1 MAKRQTGFSLAE
13 VLITLL
19 VVGIVGAAAI
29 PTMTKR
35 STGVDK
41 MEKAINQMMKEFASI
56 RTGRANPMILDK
68 VLVEYYGAP
77 TPLRQLSQVSVQDG
91 TTLVI
96 APYDKT
102 ILKEVEKAVIKA
114 DLGITPN
121 SDGIVIRLPFPPL
134 TQDKRKEICKDV
146 KKIGEDTKIA
156 IRNIRRDMTDELKKI
171 EKAENLPEDAV
182 KDNQDKIQKL
192 TDIYTKIVDDGCS
205 EKEKEVLTV

>member
-1 MAKRQTGFSLAE
+1 
-13 VLITLL
+13 
-19 VVGIVGAAAI
+19 
-29 PTMTKR
+29 MTVEQMF
-35 STGVDK
+35 STGTDK
-41 MEKAINQMMKEFASI
+41 MEKAIAQMKKEFASV

-171 EKAENLPEDAV
+171 EKSENLPEDAV
-182 KDNQDKIQKL
+182 KDAQEKVQKI
-192 TDIYTKIVDDGCS
+192 TDGFTKEIDEIVVA
-205 EKEKEVLTV
+205 KEKEVLTV

>member
-1 MAKRQTGFSLAE
+1 
-13 VLITLL
+13 
-19 VVGIVGAAAI
+19 
-29 PTMTKR
+29 MTVDEMFR
-35 STGVDK
+35 SGSDK
-41 MEKAINQMMKEFASI
+41 MEKAINQMKKEFSSI

-102 ILKEVEKAVIKA
+102 ILKDVEKALVKA
-114 DLGITPN
+114 DLGINPN
-121 SDGIVIRLPFPPL
+121 SDGIVVRLIFPPL

-146 KKIGEDTKIA
+146 KKVCEETKVA

-171 EKAENLPEDAV
+171 EKAENLSEDMV

-192 TDIYTKIVDDGCS
+192 TDKFVKEIDEIAKV
-205 EKEKEVLTV
+205 KEKEIMTV

>member
-1 MAKRQTGFSLAE
+1 MTVETMYQTGTE
-13 VLITLL
+13 
-19 VVGIVGAAAI
+19 
-29 PTMTKR
+29 
-35 STGVDK
+35 K
-41 MEKAINQMMKEFASI
+41 MEKAINQMKKEFASI

-68 VLVEYYGAP
+68 VVVEYYGAP

-114 DLGITPN
+114 DLGINPN
-121 SDGIVIRLPFPPL
+121 SDGIVVRLAFPPL

-146 KKIGEDTKIA
+146 KKVCEDTKVA

-171 EKAENLPEDAV
+171 EKSDNLPEDSV
-182 KDNQDKIQKL
+182 KDNQEKIQKL
-192 TDIYTKIVDDGCS
+192 TDKYIKIAEDHS
-205 EKEKEVLTV
+205 AEKEKEVLTV